1 MKKTGLALFLL
12 ASSSFVLAAGDAHW
26 GYEGKTGPDN
36 WGNLNQEFATCK
48 LGQQQAPI
56 DIPTKSLSKATAAIK
71 PAYKASPGDIINNGH
86 TIQLVLSDAGGANL
100 SGVDY
105 KYLQTHFHSPGE
117 EKVDGK
123 SYPFNAHI
131 VHQSADGKLAV
142 IGVFFKEGAE
152 NPVLKDVFAQMP
164 DKEGKVALKAAI
176 NPSGLLPK
184 SLAYYSYSGSL
195 TTPPCSEGVT
205 FYILKTPME
214 MSKAQLEQFKKLYP
228 MNARPTFP
236 LNGRKITESN

>member
-1 MKKTGLALFLL
+1 MKKSVLALSLL
-12 ASSSFVLAAGDAHW
+12 ATSTVVLAAGPGTW

-36 WGNLNQEFATCK
+36 WGNLSQEYATCK

-56 DIPTKSLSKATAAIK
+56 DIPTKSLGKATAAIK
-71 PAYKASPGDIINNGH
+71 PAYKASAGEIINNGH
-86 TIQLVLSDAGGANL
+86 TIQLSLSDAGGANL

-105 KYLQTHFHSPGE
+105 KYLQTHFHAPGE

-142 IGVFFKEGAE
+142 IGVFYKEGTE
-152 NPVLKDVFAQMP
+152 NAALKEVFSQMP
-164 DKEGKVALKAAI
+164 DKDGKVAIKGAI
-176 NPSGLLPK
+176 NPTGFLPK
-184 SLAYYSYSGSL
+184 SLAYYSYVGSL

-236 LNGRKITESN
+236 LNGRKITETN